1 MTAVAVDVG
10 LGVTHLALNFV
21 DVKGVL
27 PYRSMSKIPVAIGAS
42 NRLLQSVTTL
52 EILWCGGAHLVGLM
66 TGGAIHAR
74 FGGVDVSPTPF
85 PIEFIAHPASM
96 AGGALVERIWAL
108 LEYVSVD
115 KSFFC
120 ILGPANMAAAAAG
133 VAAGAVVLPRLFD
146 MFPPVHV
153 CPAFEHLWERGQGFV
168 QGIHGC
174 FDDLFVAFT
183 AGLLG
188 IVDGGQGIHFLMGT
202 CFFPAGRITAVAVH
216 TLHFTVVSGQKLFG
230 NEDLFLRLQRSHLAA
245 SACARLQG
253 RLLDLHFAE
262 VF

>member
-27 PYRSMSKIPVAIGAS
+27 PYRSMSKVPVAIGAS

-52 EILWCGGAHLVGLM
+52 EILWCGGVHLVGLM
-66 TGGAIHAR
+66 TGGAVHAR

-133 VAAGAVVLPRLFD
+133 VAAGAVVLPRLF
-146 MFPPVHV
+146 
-153 CPAFEHLWERGQGFV
+153 GQGFV